1 MLPQQLD
8 LPKMQ
13 TTWAQQLNPVIANAL
28 VQGQQLNN
36 IQLING
42 VTVVNHKL
50 GRKMQGWIVVDMDAA
65 SIIYRSQPFNTLTL
79 TLTSNAAV
87 SISLWVF

>member
-65 SIIYRSQPFNTLTL
+65 SIIYRSQPFNALTL